1 VVIVV
6 ESGPLPIHAD
16 THLGACACAVAA
28 INEDDSARTTLIDE
42 RRTFR
47 RSRERIGRTNDIAV
61 R

>member
-1 VVIVV
+1 VV

-16 THLGACACAVAA
+16 THLGACGCAVAA

>member
-1 VVIVV
+1 VV

-16 THLGACACAVAA
+16 THVDGCACAVTA
-28 INEDDSARTTLIDE
+28 IDAHDSARTTMIDE

-47 RSRERIGRTNDIAV
+47 RSRELIGRTNEIAV

>member
-1 VVIVV
+1 V
-6 ESGPLPIHAD
+6 
-16 THLGACACAVAA
+16 GACACAVAA

-47 RSRERIGRTNDIAV
+47 RSRERIGRTIAV